1 MGASVGGYW
10 PGITEEQLEGEPG
23 FWNDCKAW
31 GNFMAEY
38 EGEPDV
44 LDTFRRLGA
53 SALLTYKTD
62 GMDDSDVEW
71 VSPEQLHASSQIMQ
85 DAVRQNLPGVERIL
99 EVYARNANKIDSVAQ
114 EFLTDIADIQKIATW
129 AAQHGTK
136 VITLEVNW

>member
-1 MGASVGGYW
+1 MGASVGAYW

-38 EGEPDV
+38 EDEPDV

-62 GMDDSDVEW
+62 GVDDSDVEW
-71 VSPEQLHASSQIMQ
+71 VSPEQLREATQIMQ
-85 DAVRQNLPGVERIL
+85 DAVRQNLPGIERIL

-114 EFLTDIADIQKIATW
+114 EFLTDLADIQKIADW
-129 AAQHGTK
+129 AGEQGAE
-136 VITLEVNW
+136 VMTLEVNW